1 MRILVVEDEP
11 SAATMLAKGL
21 REHAYAVDVAGDA
34 DTALEQVGA
43 NDYDLILLD
52 VLLPR
57 MSGLDLCRRLRDD
70 GVAVPIL
77 MLTARGGLDQRV
89 EGLDAGAD
97 DYLPKPYR
105 ISSRSTSSG
114 CDAKWTMGI
123 PSS

>member
-34 DTALEQVGA
+34 DPALEQIGA

-57 MSGLDLCRRLRDD
+57 MSGLICAAGCATTAWRCR
-70 GVAVPIL
+70 
-77 MLTARGGLDQRV
+77 
-89 EGLDAGAD
+89 
-97 DYLPKPYR
+97 
-105 ISSRSTSSG
+105 S
-114 CDAKWTMGI
+114 
-123 PSS
+123 